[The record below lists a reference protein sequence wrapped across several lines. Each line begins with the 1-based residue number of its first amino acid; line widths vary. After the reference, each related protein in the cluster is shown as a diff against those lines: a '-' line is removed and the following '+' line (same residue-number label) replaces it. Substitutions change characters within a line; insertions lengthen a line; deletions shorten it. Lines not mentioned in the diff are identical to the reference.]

1 MIELDINASDKSL
14 SHRAVI
20 FSLLAQKP
28 CVVRNFLMGEDCL
41 SSLEIAQNLGAKVE
55 NTAKNSFKI
64 TPPTAIKEPNK
75 ILNCNNS
82 GTSMRLYS
90 GLLSAQKGLFVLS
103 GDNSLNAR
111 PMKRIIEPLKA
122 FGAKILGRE
131 DNHFAPLVIVGS
143 PLKACDYESP
153 IASAQVKSTFILSAL
168 QAQGTSVYSVYK
180 ESELSRNHTEI
191 MLKSLGANIQNQDG
205 VLKISPLEKP
215 LEAFDFTIANDPS
228 SAFFFALACAI
239 TPKSRLLL
247 KNVLLNPTRIEAFE
261 VLKKMGAHIEYVIQS
276 KDLEVIGDIYI
287 EHAPLKAINIDQNIA
302 SLIDEIPALSIAM
315 LFAKG
320 KSMVKNAKD
329 LRAKESDRIKAVVSN
344 FKALGI
350 ECEEFEDGFY
360 IEGLGDISPL
370 KQCFSRIKPPL
381 IKSFNDHRIAMS
393 FAVLTLALPLEIDNL
408 ECANISFPQFKRLL
422 NQFKKGSLNGN

>member
-55 NTAKNSFKI
+55 NIAKNSFKI
-64 TPPTAIKEPNK
+64 TPPTAIKEPSK

-131 DNHFAPLVIVGS
+131 DNHFAPLVISGS

-153 IASAQVKSTFILSAL
+153 IASAQVKSAFILSAL
-168 QAQGTSVYSVYK
+168 QAQGSSAYK
-180 ESELSRNHTEI
+180 ENELSRNHTEI

-205 VLKISPLEKP
+205 VLMISPLEKP

-261 VLKKMGAHIEYVIQS
+261 ALKKMGTSIEYAIQS
-276 KDLEVIGDIYI
+276 KDLEMIGDIYI
-287 EHAPLKAINIDQNIA
+287 EHAPLKAIAINQNIA

-329 LRAKESDRIKAVVSN
+329 LRSKESDRIKAVVSN

-360 IEGLGDISPL
+360 IEGLEDITQL
-370 KQCFSRIKPPL
+370 KQRLSQKKPPL
-381 IKSFNDHRIAMS
+381 IQSFNDHRIAMS
-393 FAVLTLALPLEIDNL
+393 FAILTLALPLEIDNL
-408 ECANISFPQFKRLL
+408 ECTNISFPQFKRLL
-422 NQFKKGSLNGN
+422 NLFKKGSFNGN

>member
-28 CVVRNFLMGEDCL
+28 CFVRNFLMGEDCL

-64 TPPTAIKEPNK
+64 TPPTTIKEPNK

-111 PMKRIIEPLKA
+111 PMKRIIDPLKA

-131 DNHFAPLVIVGS
+131 DNHFAPLAIVGS

-153 IASAQVKSTFILSAL
+153 IASAQVKSAFILSAL
-168 QAQGTSVYSVYK
+168 QAQGISAYK

-205 VLKISPLEKP
+205 VLTISPLEKP

-261 VLKKMGAHIEYVIQS
+261 VLKKMGASIEYAIKS

-287 EHAPLKAINIDQNIA
+287 EHAPLKAIAINQNTA

-360 IEGLGDISPL
+360 IEGLEDISQL
-370 KQCFSRIKPPL
+370 KQCFSRIKPPI

-393 FAVLTLALPLEIDNL
+393 FAVLTLILPLEIDNL
-408 ECANISFPQFKRLL
+408 ECANISFPTFQLWL
-422 NQFKKGSLNGN
+422 NLFKKRSLNGN

>member
-1 MIELDINASDKSL
+1 M
-14 SHRAVI
+14 
-20 FSLLAQKP
+20 LAQKP
-28 CVVRNFLMGEDCL
+28 CFVRNFLMGEDCL

-111 PMKRIIEPLKA
+111 PMKRIIDPLKA
-122 FGAKILGRE
+122 FGARILGRE
-131 DNHFAPLVIVGS
+131 DNHFAPLAIVGS

-153 IASAQVKSTFILSAL
+153 IASAQVKSAFILSAL
-168 QAQGTSVYSVYK
+168 QAQGISAYK

-191 MLKSLGANIQNQDG
+191 MLKSLGANIHNQDG
-205 VLKISPLEKP
+205 VLTISPLEKP

-261 VLKKMGAHIEYVIQS
+261 VLKKMGASIEYAIKS
-276 KDLEVIGDIYI
+276 KDLEIIGDIYI
-287 EHAPLKAINIDQNIA
+287 EHAPLKAISIDQNIA

-370 KQCFSRIKPPL
+370 KQRFSRIKPPI

-393 FAVLTLALPLEIDNL
+393 FAVLTLILPLEIDNL
-408 ECANISFPQFKRLL
+408 ECANISFPTFQLWL
-422 NQFKKGSLNGN
+422 NLFKKRSLNGN

>member
-1 MIELDINASDKSL
+1 M
-14 SHRAVI
+14 
-20 FSLLAQKP
+20 LAQKP
-28 CVVRNFLMGEDCL
+28 CFVRNFLMGEDCL

-103 GDNSLNAR
+103 GDNSLNSR

-122 FGAKILGRE
+122 FGARVLGRE
-131 DNHFAPLVIVGS
+131 DNHFAPLAIVGS

-153 IASAQVKSTFILSAL
+153 IASAQVKSAFILSAL
-168 QAQGTSVYSVYK
+168 QAQGISTYK

-205 VLKISPLEKP
+205 VLTISPLEKP

-261 VLKKMGAHIEYVIQS
+261 VLKKMGASIEYAIQS
-276 KDLEVIGDIYI
+276 KDLEIIGDIYI
-287 EHAPLKAINIDQNIA
+287 EHAPLKAISIDQNIA

-360 IEGLGDISPL
+360 IEGLGDISQL
-370 KQCFSRIKPPL
+370 KQHFSRIKPPI

-393 FAVLTLALPLEIDNL
+393 FAVLTSVLPLEIDNL
-408 ECANISFPQFKRLL
+408 ECANISFPTFQLWL
-422 NQFKKGSLNGN
+422 NLFKKRSLNGN

>member
-28 CVVRNFLMGEDCL
+28 CVVRNFLMGGDCL

-64 TPPTAIKEPNK
+64 TPPTTLKEPNK

-82 GTSMRLYS
+82 GTTMRLYS

-103 GDNSLNAR
+103 GDNSLNSR

-131 DNHFAPLVIVGS
+131 NNHFAPLVILGS
-143 PLKACDYESP
+143 PLKAYGYESP
-153 IASAQVKSTFILSAL
+153 IASAQVKSAFILSAL
-168 QAQGTSVYSVYK
+168 QAQGISAYK

-205 VLKISPLEKP
+205 VLMIVPLEKP

-239 TPKSRLLL
+239 TPKSCLLL

-261 VLKKMGAHIEYVIQS
+261 ALKKMGASIEYAIQS
-276 KDLEVIGDIYI
+276 KDLEIIGDIYI
-287 EHAPLKAINIDQNIA
+287 EHAPLKAITIEKNIA

-329 LRAKESDRIKAVVSN
+329 LRSKESDRIKAVVSN

-350 ECEEFEDGFY
+350 ECEEFEDGFC
-360 IEGLGDISPL
+360 IEGLEDITQF
-370 KQCFSRIKPPL
+370 KQHFSQKKPPL

-393 FAVLTLALPLEIDNL
+393 FAILTLALPLEIDNL
-408 ECANISFPQFKRLL
+408 ECANISFPQFKHLL
-422 NQFKKGSLNGN
+422 NLFKKRSLNGN

>member
-28 CVVRNFLMGEDCL
+28 CFVRNFLMGEDCL

-131 DNHFAPLVIVGS
+131 DNHFAPLAILGS
-143 PLKACDYESP
+143 PLKACNYESP
-153 IASAQVKSTFILSAL
+153 IASAQVKSAFILSAL
-168 QAQGTSVYSVYK
+168 QAQGSSIYK
-180 ESELSRNHTEI
+180 ENELSRNHTEI
-191 MLKSLGANIQNQDG
+191 MLKSLGADIHNQDG

-228 SAFFFALACAI
+228 SAFFFALACTI

-261 VLKKMGAHIEYVIQS
+261 ALKKMGASIEYAIQS
-276 KDLEVIGDIYI
+276 KDLEMIGDIYI
-287 EHAPLKAINIDQNIA
+287 EHAPLKAIAINQNIA

-329 LRAKESDRIKAVVSN
+329 LRSKESDRIKAVVSN

-350 ECEEFEDGFY
+350 ECGEFEDGFY
-360 IEGLGDISPL
+360 IEGLEDITQL
-370 KQCFSRIKPPL
+370 KQRFSQKKPPL
-381 IKSFNDHRIAMS
+381 IQSFNDHRIAMS
-393 FAVLTLALPLEIDNL
+393 FAILTLALPLEIDNL

>member
-41 SSLEIAQNLGAKVE
+41 SSLKIAQNLGAKVE

-64 TPPTAIKEPNK
+64 TPPTALKEPNK

-131 DNHFAPLVIVGS
+131 DNHFAPLVILGS

-153 IASAQVKSTFILSAL
+153 IASAQVKSAFILSAL
-168 QAQGTSVYSVYK
+168 QAQGISAYK
-180 ESELSRNHTEI
+180 ENELSRNHTEI
-191 MLKSLGANIQNQDG
+191 MLKSLGADIQNQDG
-205 VLKISPLEKP
+205 VLMISPLEKP

-247 KNVLLNPTRIEAFE
+247 KNVLLNPTRIEAFGA
-261 VLKKMGAHIEYVIQS
+261 LKKMGASIEYAIQS
-276 KDLEVIGDIYI
+276 KDLEMIGDIYI
-287 EHAPLKAINIDQNIA
+287 EHAPLKAINIEQNIA

-329 LRAKESDRIKAVVSN
+329 LRVKESDRIKAVVSN

-360 IEGLGDISPL
+360 IEGLEDISQL
-370 KQCFSRIKPPL
+370 KQRFSQKKPPL

-393 FAVLTLALPLEIDNL
+393 FAILTLALPLEIDNL
-408 ECANISFPQFKRLL
+408 ECANISFPQFKHLL
-422 NQFKKGSLNGN
+422 NLFKKGNLNGN

>member
-28 CVVRNFLMGEDCL
+28 CFVRNFLMGEDCL

-64 TPPTAIKEPNK
+64 TPPKTIREPNK

-90 GLLSAQKGLFVLS
+90 GLLSTQKGLFVLS

-122 FGAKILGRE
+122 FGARILGRE
-131 DNHFAPLVIVGS
+131 DNHFAPLAIVGS

-153 IASAQVKSTFILSAL
+153 IASAQVKSAFILSAL
-168 QAQGTSVYSVYK
+168 QAQGISTYK

-239 TPKSRLLL
+239 TPKSHLLL

-261 VLKKMGAHIEYVIQS
+261 VLKKMGASIEYAIKS
-276 KDLEVIGDIYI
+276 KDLEIIGDIYI
-287 EHAPLKAINIDQNIA
+287 EHAPLKAIAINQNTA

-329 LRAKESDRIKAVVSN
+329 LRSKESDRIKAVVSN

-350 ECEEFEDGFY
+350 ECEEFEDGFC
-360 IEGLGDISPL
+360 IEGLEDISQL
-370 KQCFSRIKPPL
+370 KQRLSQKKPPL
-381 IKSFNDHRIAMS
+381 IQSFNDHRIAMS
-393 FAVLTLALPLEIDNL
+393 FAILTLALPLEIDNL
-408 ECANISFPQFKRLL
+408 ECANISFPQFKHLL
-422 NQFKKGSLNGN
+422 NLFKKGSFNGN

>member
-28 CVVRNFLMGEDCL
+28 CFVRNFLMGEDCL

-103 GDNSLNAR
+103 GDNSLNVR

-122 FGAKILGRE
+122 FGARILGRE

-143 PLKACDYESP
+143 PLKACNYESP
-153 IASAQVKSTFILSAL
+153 IASAQVKSAFILSAL
-168 QAQGTSVYSVYK
+168 QAQGISVYK

-191 MLKSLGANIQNQDG
+191 MLKSLGANIHNQDG

-261 VLKKMGAHIEYVIQS
+261 VLKKMGASIEYAIQS
-276 KDLEVIGDIYI
+276 KDLEMIGDIYV
-287 EHAPLKAINIDQNIA
+287 EHAPLKAIAINQNIA
-302 SLIDEIPALSIAM
+302 SLIDEIPALSVAM

-329 LRAKESDRIKAVVSN
+329 LRSKESDRIKAVISN

-360 IEGLGDISPL
+360 IEGLEDISPL
-370 KQCFSRIKPPL
+370 KQRFFQKKPPL

-408 ECANISFPQFKRLL
+408 ECTNISFPQFKRLL
-422 NQFKKGSLNGN
+422 NQFKKGSFNGN

>member
-1 MIELDINASDKSL
+1 M
-14 SHRAVI
+14 
-20 FSLLAQKP
+20 LAQKP
-28 CVVRNFLMGEDCL
+28 CFVRNFLMGEDCL

-55 NTAKNSFKI
+55 NIAKNSFKI

-122 FGAKILGRE
+122 FGARILGRE
-131 DNHFAPLVIVGS
+131 DNHFAPLAIVGS

-153 IASAQVKSTFILSAL
+153 IASAQVKSAFILSAL
-168 QAQGTSVYSVYK
+168 QAQGISAYK

-261 VLKKMGAHIEYVIQS
+261 ALKKMGTSIEYAIQS
-276 KDLEVIGDIYI
+276 KDLEIIGDIYI
-287 EHAPLKAINIDQNIA
+287 EHAPLKAISIDQNIA

-320 KSMVKNAKD
+320 KSMVRNAKD

-360 IEGLGDISPL
+360 IEGLEDISPL
-370 KQCFSRIKPPL
+370 KQHFSRIKPPL

-393 FAVLTLALPLEIDNL
+393 FAVLTLVLPLEIDNL
-408 ECANISFPQFKRLL
+408 ECTNISFPTFQLWL
-422 NQFKKGSLNGN
+422 NLFKKRSLNGN

>member
-1 MIELDINASDKSL
+1 MKLDINASDKSL

-28 CVVRNFLMGEDCL
+28 CFVRNFLMGEDCL

-64 TPPTAIKEPNK
+64 TPPKTIREPNK

-122 FGAKILGRE
+122 FGARILGRE
-131 DNHFAPLVIVGS
+131 DNHFAPLAIVGS

-153 IASAQVKSTFILSAL
+153 IASAQVKSAFILSAL
-168 QAQGTSVYSVYK
+168 QAQGISAYK

-239 TPKSRLLL
+239 TPKSHLLL

-261 VLKKMGAHIEYVIQS
+261 VLKKMGASIEYAIQS
-276 KDLEVIGDIYI
+276 KDLEIIGDIYI
-287 EHAPLKAINIDQNIA
+287 EHAPLKAIAINQNIA

-329 LRAKESDRIKAVVSN
+329 LRSKESDRIKAVVSN

-360 IEGLGDISPL
+360 VEGLEDISPL
-370 KQCFSRIKPPL
+370 KQRFSQKKPPL

>member
-64 TPPTAIKEPNK
+64 TPPTTLKEPNK

-122 FGAKILGRE
+122 FGARILGRE

-143 PLKACDYESP
+143 PLKACNYESP
-153 IASAQVKSTFILSAL
+153 IASAQVKSAFILSAL
-168 QAQGTSVYSVYK
+168 QAQGVSVYK

-191 MLKSLGANIQNQDG
+191 MLKSLGAKIHNQDG

-247 KNVLLNPTRIEAFE
+247 KNVLLNPTRIGAFE
-261 VLKKMGAHIEYVIQS
+261 ALKKMGASIEYAIQS
-276 KDLEVIGDIYI
+276 KDLEMIGDIYI
-287 EHAPLKAINIDQNIA
+287 EHAPLKAISIDQNTA

-360 IEGLGDISPL
+360 IEGLEDISPL
-370 KQCFSRIKPPL
+370 KQRFSRIKPPL

-408 ECANISFPQFKRLL
+408 ECTNISFPQFKHLL
-422 NQFKKGSLNGN
+422 NLFKKGSLNGN

>member
-1 MIELDINASDKSL
+1 M
-14 SHRAVI
+14 
-20 FSLLAQKP
+20 LAQKP
-28 CVVRNFLMGEDCL
+28 CFVRNFLMGEDCL

-64 TPPTAIKEPNK
+64 TPPKTIKEPSK

-90 GLLSAQKGLFVLS
+90 GLLSTQKGLFVLS

-122 FGAKILGRE
+122 FGARILGRE
-131 DNHFAPLVIVGS
+131 DNHFAPLVILGS
-143 PLKACDYESP
+143 PLKACHYESP
-153 IASAQVKSTFILSAL
+153 IASAQVKSAFILSAL
-168 QAQGTSVYSVYK
+168 QAQGVSVYK

-191 MLKSLGANIQNQDG
+191 MLKSLGADIHNQDG

-228 SAFFFALACAI
+228 SAFFFALACTI

-261 VLKKMGAHIEYVIQS
+261 VLKKMGASIEYAIQS
-276 KDLEVIGDIYI
+276 KDLEIIGDIYI
-287 EHAPLKAINIDQNIA
+287 EHAPLKAISIEQNIA
-302 SLIDEIPALSIAM
+302 SLIDEIPALSVAM

-360 IEGLGDISPL
+360 VEGLEDISPL
-370 KQCFSRIKPPL
+370 KQRFSQEKPPL

>member
-28 CVVRNFLMGEDCL
+28 CFVRNFLMGEDCL

-122 FGAKILGRE
+122 FGARILGRE

-143 PLKACDYESP
+143 PLKACHYESP
-153 IASAQVKSTFILSAL
+153 IASAQVKSAFILSAL
-168 QAQGTSVYSVYK
+168 QAQGVSAYK
-180 ESELSRNHTEI
+180 ENELSRNHTEI
-191 MLKSLGANIQNQDG
+191 MLKSLGANIHNQDG

-261 VLKKMGAHIEYVIQS
+261 ALKKMGAPIEYAIQS
-276 KDLEVIGDIYI
+276 KDLEMIGDIYI
-287 EHAPLKAINIDQNIA
+287 EYAPLKAINIDQNIA

-320 KSMVKNAKD
+320 KSMVRNAKD

-360 IEGLGDISPL
+360 VEGLEDISPL
-370 KQCFSRIKPPL
+370 KQRFSRIKPPL

-408 ECANISFPQFKRLL
+408 ECTNISFPQFKRLL
-422 NQFKKGSLNGN
+422 NQFKKGSFNGN

>member
-28 CVVRNFLMGEDCL
+28 CFVRNFLMGEDCL

-64 TPPTAIKEPNK
+64 TPPPAIKEPNK

-103 GDNSLNAR
+103 GDNSLNSR

-122 FGAKILGRE
+122 FGARILGRE
-131 DNHFAPLVIVGS
+131 DNHFAPLVILGN
-143 PLKACDYESP
+143 PLKACHYESL
-153 IASAQVKSTFILSAL
+153 IASAQVKSAFILSAL
-168 QAQGTSVYSVYK
+168 QAQGISVYK

-191 MLKSLGANIQNQDG
+191 MLKSLGAKIHNQDG
-205 VLKISPLEKP
+205 VLMISPLEKP

-261 VLKKMGAHIEYVIQS
+261 ALKKMGASIEYAIQS
-276 KDLEVIGDIYI
+276 KDLEMIGDIYI

-320 KSMVKNAKD
+320 KSMVRNAKD

-360 IEGLGDISPL
+360 IEGLEDTSPL
-370 KQCFSRIKPPL
+370 KQRFSRIKPPL
-381 IKSFNDHRIAMS
+381 IRSFNDHRIAMS

-408 ECANISFPQFKRLL
+408 ECTNISFPQFKHLL
-422 NQFKKGSLNGN
+422 NLFKKGSFNGN

>member
-131 DNHFAPLVIVGS
+131 DNHFAPLVILGS
-143 PLKACDYESP
+143 SLKACHYESP
-153 IASAQVKSTFILSAL
+153 IASAQVKSAFILSAL
-168 QAQGTSVYSVYK
+168 QAQGSSTYK
-180 ESELSRNHTEI
+180 ENELSRNHTEI
-191 MLKSLGANIQNQDG
+191 MLKSLGADIQNQNG
-205 VLKISPLEKP
+205 VLMISPLEKP

-261 VLKKMGAHIEYVIQS
+261 VLKKMGASIEYVIQS
-276 KDLEVIGDIYI
+276 KDLEMIGDIYI
-287 EHAPLKAINIDQNIA
+287 EHAPLKAIAINQNIA

-329 LRAKESDRIKAVVSN
+329 LRSKESDRIKAVVSN

-360 IEGLGDISPL
+360 IEGLEDITQL
-370 KQCFSRIKPPL
+370 KQHFSQKKPPL
-381 IKSFNDHRIAMS
+381 IQSFNDHRIAMS
-393 FAVLTLALPLEIDNL
+393 FAILTLVLPLEIDNL
-408 ECANISFPQFKRLL
+408 ECTNISFPQFKRLL
-422 NQFKKGSLNGN
+422 NLFKKGSFNGN

>member
-64 TPPTAIKEPNK
+64 TPPMTLKEPNK

-131 DNHFAPLVIVGS
+131 DNHFAPLAILGS

-153 IASAQVKSTFILSAL
+153 IASAQVKSAFILSAL
-168 QAQGTSVYSVYK
+168 QAQGSSTYK

-205 VLKISPLEKP
+205 VLTISPLEKP

-239 TPKSRLLL
+239 TPKGRLLL

-261 VLKKMGAHIEYVIQS
+261 VLKKMGASIEYAIQS
-276 KDLEVIGDIYI
+276 KDLEMIGDIYI
-287 EHAPLKAINIDQNIA
+287 EHAPLKAISIDQNIA

-329 LRAKESDRIKAVVSN
+329 LRSKESDRIKAVISN

-360 IEGLGDISPL
+360 IEGLEDITQL
-370 KQCFSRIKPPL
+370 KQRLSQKKPPL
-381 IKSFNDHRIAMS
+381 IQSFNDHRIAMS
-393 FAVLTLALPLEIDNL
+393 FAILTLALPLEIDNL
-408 ECANISFPQFKRLL
+408 ECTNISFPQFKRLL
-422 NQFKKGSLNGN
+422 NLFKKGSLNGN

>member
-131 DNHFAPLVIVGS
+131 DNHFAPLAILGS
-143 PLKACDYESP
+143 PLKACNYESP
-153 IASAQVKSTFILSAL
+153 IASAQVKSAFILSAL
-168 QAQGTSVYSVYK
+168 QAQGSSTYK
-180 ESELSRNHTEI
+180 ENELSRNHTEI
-191 MLKSLGANIQNQDG
+191 MLKSLGADIQNQDG
-205 VLKISPLEKP
+205 VLMISPLEKP

-239 TPKSRLLL
+239 TPKSHLLL

-261 VLKKMGAHIEYVIQS
+261 ALKKMGASIEYAIQS
-276 KDLEVIGDIYI
+276 KDLEMIGDIYI
-287 EHAPLKAINIDQNIA
+287 EHAPLKAISIEQNIA

-360 IEGLGDISPL
+360 VEGLEDISPL
-370 KQCFSRIKPPL
+370 KQCFSQKKPPL
-381 IKSFNDHRIAMS
+381 IQSFNDHRIAMS
-393 FAVLTLALPLEIDNL
+393 FAILTLTLPLEIDNL
-408 ECANISFPQFKRLL
+408 ECANISFPQFKHLL
-422 NQFKKGSLNGN
+422 NQFKKGSFNGN

>member
-64 TPPTAIKEPNK
+64 TPPTALKEPNK

-111 PMKRIIEPLKA
+111 PMRRIIEPLKA

-131 DNHFAPLVIVGS
+131 DNHFAPLAILGS
-143 PLKACDYESP
+143 PLKACHYESP
-153 IASAQVKSTFILSAL
+153 IASAQVKSAFILSAL
-168 QAQGTSVYSVYK
+168 QAQGSSTYK
-180 ESELSRNHTEI
+180 ENELSRNHTEI
-191 MLKSLGANIQNQDG
+191 MLKSLGADIQNQNG
-205 VLKISPLEKP
+205 VLMVSPLEKP

-261 VLKKMGAHIEYVIQS
+261 ALKKMGASIEYAIQS
-276 KDLEVIGDIYI
+276 KDLEMIGDIYI
-287 EHAPLKAINIDQNIA
+287 EHAPLKAIAINQNIA

-329 LRAKESDRIKAVVSN
+329 LRTKESDRIKAVVSN

-360 IEGLGDISPL
+360 IEGLEDISPL
-370 KQCFSRIKPPL
+370 KQRFSRIKPPL
-381 IKSFNDHRIAMS
+381 IQSFNDHRIAMS

>member
-1 MIELDINASDKSL
+1 
-14 SHRAVI
+14 
-20 FSLLAQKP
+20 
-28 CVVRNFLMGEDCL
+28 MGEDCL

-64 TPPTAIKEPNK
+64 TPPTAIKEPSK

-143 PLKACDYESP
+143 PLKACHYESP
-153 IASAQVKSTFILSAL
+153 IASAQVKSAFILSAL
-168 QAQGTSVYSVYK
+168 QAQGISAYK
-180 ESELSRNHTEI
+180 ENELSRNHTEI

-247 KNVLLNPTRIEAFE
+247 KSVLLNPTRIEAFE
-261 VLKKMGAHIEYVIQS
+261 ALKKMGASIEYAIQS
-276 KDLEVIGDIYI
+276 KDLEMIGDIYI
-287 EHAPLKAINIDQNIA
+287 EHAPLKAISIDQNIA

-329 LRAKESDRIKAVVSN
+329 LRSKESDRIKAVVSN

-360 IEGLGDISPL
+360 VEGLEDISPL
-370 KQCFSRIKPPL
+370 KQRFSQKKPPL

-393 FAVLTLALPLEIDNL
+393 FAILTLALPLEIDNL
-408 ECANISFPQFKRLL
+408 ECANISFPQFKHLL

>member
-1 MIELDINASDKSL
+1 M
-14 SHRAVI
+14 
-20 FSLLAQKP
+20 LAQKP
-28 CVVRNFLMGEDCL
+28 CFVRNFLMGEDCL

-111 PMKRIIEPLKA
+111 PMKRIIDPLKA
-122 FGAKILGRE
+122 FGAKILGRK
-131 DNHFAPLVIVGS
+131 DNHFAPLAIVGS

-168 QAQGTSVYSVYK
+168 QAQGISAYK

-191 MLKSLGANIQNQDG
+191 MLKSLGANIHNQDG

-370 KQCFSRIKPPL
+370 KQRFSRIKPPI

-408 ECANISFPQFKRLL
+408 ECANISFPTFQLWL
-422 NQFKKGSLNGN
+422 NLFKKRSLNGN

>member
-28 CVVRNFLMGEDCL
+28 CFVRNFLMGEDCL

-64 TPPTAIKEPNK
+64 TPPTTLKEPNK

-122 FGAKILGRE
+122 FGARILGRE
-131 DNHFAPLVIVGS
+131 DNHFAPLAILGS

-153 IASAQVKSTFILSAL
+153 IASAQVKSAFILSAL
-168 QAQGTSVYSVYK
+168 QAQGISTYK

-191 MLKSLGANIQNQDG
+191 MLKSLGANIHNQDG

-228 SAFFFALACAI
+228 SAFFFALACTI

-261 VLKKMGAHIEYVIQS
+261 ALKKMGASIEYVIKS
-276 KDLEVIGDIYI
+276 KDLEIIGDIYI
-287 EHAPLKAINIDQNIA
+287 EHAPLKAISIEQNIA

-329 LRAKESDRIKAVVSN
+329 LRAKESDRIKAVISN

-360 IEGLGDISPL
+360 VEGLEDISQL
-370 KQCFSRIKPPL
+370 KQHFSQKNPPL

-422 NQFKKGSLNGN
+422 NQFKKGSFNGN

>member
-28 CVVRNFLMGEDCL
+28 CFVRNFLMGEDCL

-55 NTAKNSFKI
+55 NTVKNSFKI
-64 TPPTAIKEPNK
+64 TPPTTLKEPNK

-122 FGAKILGRE
+122 FGARILGRE
-131 DNHFAPLVIVGS
+131 DNHFAPLAILGS

-153 IASAQVKSTFILSAL
+153 IASAQVKSAFILSAL
-168 QAQGTSVYSVYK
+168 QAQGISAYK
-180 ESELSRNHTEI
+180 ENELSRNHTEI
-191 MLKSLGANIQNQDG
+191 MLKSLGADIHNQDG
-205 VLKISPLEKP
+205 VLMISPLEKP

-261 VLKKMGAHIEYVIQS
+261 VLKKMGTHIEYAIQS
-276 KDLEVIGDIYI
+276 KDLEIIGDIYI
-287 EHAPLKAINIDQNIA
+287 EHAPLKAISIDQNIA

-360 IEGLGDISPL
+360 IEGLEDISPL
-370 KQCFSRIKPPL
+370 KQRFSQKKPPL

-393 FAVLTLALPLEIDNL
+393 FAILTLALPLEIDNL
-408 ECANISFPQFKRLL
+408 ECANISFPQFKHLL
-422 NQFKKGSLNGN
+422 NLFKKGSFNGN

>member
-64 TPPTAIKEPNK
+64 TPQTAIKEPSK

-82 GTSMRLYS
+82 GTTMRLYS

-131 DNHFAPLVIVGS
+131 DNHFAPLVILGS
-143 PLKACDYESP
+143 PLKACNYESP
-153 IASAQVKSTFILSAL
+153 IASAQVKSAFILSAL
-168 QAQGTSVYSVYK
+168 QAQGVSTYK

-191 MLKSLGANIQNQDG
+191 MLKSLGADIQNQNG
-205 VLKISPLEKP
+205 VLMISPLEKP

-261 VLKKMGAHIEYVIQS
+261 ALKKMGASIEYAIQS
-276 KDLEVIGDIYI
+276 KDLEMIGDIYI
-287 EHAPLKAINIDQNIA
+287 EHAPLKAISIDQNIA

-329 LRAKESDRIKAVVSN
+329 LRAKESDRIKAVISN

-360 IEGLGDISPL
+360 VEGLEDISSL
-370 KQCFSRIKPPL
+370 KQRFFQKKPPL

-422 NQFKKGSLNGN
+422 NQFKKGSFNGN

>member
-28 CVVRNFLMGEDCL
+28 CFVRNFLMGEDCL

-64 TPPTAIKEPNK
+64 TPPTTIKEPNK

-131 DNHFAPLVIVGS
+131 DNHFAPLVILGS
-143 PLKACDYESP
+143 SLKACHYESP
-153 IASAQVKSTFILSAL
+153 IASAQVKSAFILSAL
-168 QAQGTSVYSVYK
+168 QAQGASTYK

-191 MLKSLGANIQNQDG
+191 MLKSLGADIQNQNG
-205 VLKISPLEKP
+205 VLMISPLEKP
-215 LEAFDFTIANDPS
+215 LEAFDFKIANDPS
-228 SAFFFALACAI
+228 SAFFFALACTI

-261 VLKKMGAHIEYVIQS
+261 ALKKMGASIEYAIQS
-276 KDLEVIGDIYI
+276 KDLEIIGDIYI
-287 EHAPLKAINIDQNIA
+287 EHAPLKAIAINQNIA

-329 LRAKESDRIKAVVSN
+329 LRSKESDRIKAVVSN

-350 ECEEFEDGFY
+350 ECGEFEDGFY
-360 IEGLGDISPL
+360 IEGLEDITQL
-370 KQCFSRIKPPL
+370 KQRFSQKKTPL

-408 ECANISFPQFKRLL
+408 ECANISFPQFKHLL
-422 NQFKKGSLNGN
+422 NQFKKGSFNGN

>member
-1 MIELDINASDKSL
+1 MKLDINASDKSL

-28 CVVRNFLMGEDCL
+28 CFVRNFLMGEDCL

-131 DNHFAPLVIVGS
+131 DNHFAPLVILGS
-143 PLKACDYESP
+143 PLKACHYESP
-153 IASAQVKSTFILSAL
+153 IASAQVKSAFILSAL
-168 QAQGTSVYSVYK
+168 QAQGVSVYK

-215 LEAFDFTIANDPS
+215 LEAFDFKIANDPS

-239 TPKSRLLL
+239 TPKSHLLL

-261 VLKKMGAHIEYVIQS
+261 VLKKMGAHIEYAIQS
-276 KDLEVIGDIYI
+276 KDLEIIGDIYM
-287 EHAPLKAINIDQNIA
+287 EHAPLKAISIDQNIA

-320 KSMVKNAKD
+320 KSMVRNAKD

-360 IEGLGDISPL
+360 VEGLEDISPL
-370 KQCFSRIKPPL
+370 KQHLSQKKPPL

-408 ECANISFPQFKRLL
+408 ECANISFPTFQLWL
-422 NQFKKGSLNGN
+422 NLFKKRSLNGN

>member
-64 TPPTAIKEPNK
+64 TPPTTLKEPNK

-131 DNHFAPLVIVGS
+131 DNHFAPLVIVGG

-153 IASAQVKSTFILSAL
+153 IASAQVKSAFILSAL
-168 QAQGTSVYSVYK
+168 QAQGTSVYK

-261 VLKKMGAHIEYVIQS
+261 ALKKMGASIEYAIQS
-276 KDLEVIGDIYI
+276 KDLEIIGDIYI
-287 EHAPLKAINIDQNIA
+287 EHAPLKAIAIDQNIA

-329 LRAKESDRIKAVVSN
+329 LRSKESDRIKAVVSN

-350 ECEEFEDGFY
+350 ECGEFEDGFY
-360 IEGLGDISPL
+360 IEGLEDISPL
-370 KQCFSRIKPPL
+370 KQRFSQKKPPL
-381 IKSFNDHRIAMS
+381 IQSFNDHRIAMS
-393 FAVLTLALPLEIDNL
+393 FAVLTLMLPLEIDNL
-408 ECANISFPQFKRLL
+408 ECANISFPQFKHLL
-422 NQFKKGSLNGN
+422 NLFKKGSFNGN

>member
-1 MIELDINASDKSL
+1 MKLDINASDKSL

-28 CVVRNFLMGEDCL
+28 CFVRNFLMGEDCL

-64 TPPTAIKEPNK
+64 TPPKTIKEPSK

-131 DNHFAPLVIVGS
+131 DNHFAPLAIVGS

-153 IASAQVKSTFILSAL
+153 IASAQVKSAFILSAL
-168 QAQGTSVYSVYK
+168 QAQGISAYK

-261 VLKKMGAHIEYVIQS
+261 VLKKMGASIEYAIKS
-276 KDLEVIGDIYI
+276 KDLEIIGDIYI
-287 EHAPLKAINIDQNIA
+287 EHAPLKAIAINQNTA

-320 KSMVKNAKD
+320 KSMVRNAKD

-360 IEGLGDISPL
+360 IEGLGDISQL
-370 KQCFSRIKPPL
+370 KQHFSKIKPPI

-393 FAVLTLALPLEIDNL
+393 FAVLTLILPLEIDNL
-408 ECANISFPQFKRLL
+408 ECTNISFPTFQLWL
-422 NQFKKGSLNGN
+422 NLFKKRSLNGN

>member
-41 SSLEIAQNLGAKVE
+41 SSLEIAQHLGAKVE

-64 TPPTAIKEPNK
+64 TPPTTLKEPNK

-82 GTSMRLYS
+82 GTTMRLYS
-90 GLLSAQKGLFVLS
+90 GFLSAQKGLFVLS
-103 GDNSLNAR
+103 GDNSLNSR

-131 DNHFAPLVIVGS
+131 DNHFAPLVISGS
-143 PLKACDYESP
+143 PLKACNYESP
-153 IASAQVKSTFILSAL
+153 IASAQVKSAFILSAL
-168 QAQGTSVYSVYK
+168 QAQGTSVYK

-191 MLKSLGANIQNQDG
+191 MLKSLGADIQNQND
-205 VLKISPLEKP
+205 VLTISPLEKP

-261 VLKKMGAHIEYVIQS
+261 ALKKMGAFIEYAIQS
-276 KDLEVIGDIYI
+276 KDLEIIGDIYI
-287 EHAPLKAINIDQNIA
+287 EHAPLKAISIDQNIA

-320 KSMVKNAKD
+320 KSMIKNAKD
-329 LRAKESDRIKAVVSN
+329 LRSKESDRIKAVVSN

-350 ECEEFEDGFY
+350 ECEEFEDGFC
-360 IEGLGDISPL
+360 IEGLEGIDGL
-370 KQCFSRIKPPL
+370 KQRFSQKKPHL

-393 FAVLTLALPLEIDNL
+393 FAILTLALPLEIDNL
-408 ECANISFPQFKRLL
+408 ECANISFPQFKHLL
-422 NQFKKGSLNGN
+422 NLFKKGSLNGN

>member
-1 MIELDINASDKSL
+1 MKLDINASDKSL

-28 CVVRNFLMGEDCL
+28 CFVRNFLMGEDCL

-64 TPPTAIKEPNK
+64 TPPKTIKEPNK

-103 GDNSLNAR
+103 GDNSLNSR

-122 FGAKILGRE
+122 FGARILGRE
-131 DNHFAPLVIVGS
+131 DNHFAPLAIVGS

-168 QAQGTSVYSVYK
+168 QAQGTSTYK

-191 MLKSLGANIQNQDG
+191 MLKSLGANIHNQDG

-261 VLKKMGAHIEYVIQS
+261 VLKKMGASIEYAIKS
-276 KDLEVIGDIYI
+276 KDLEIIGDIYI
-287 EHAPLKAINIDQNIA
+287 EHAPLKAIAINQNTA

-320 KSMVKNAKD
+320 KSMVRNAKD

-360 IEGLGDISPL
+360 IEGLEDISQL
-370 KQCFSRIKPPL
+370 KQHFSKIKPPL

-408 ECANISFPQFKRLL
+408 ECANISFPTFQLWL
-422 NQFKKGSLNGN
+422 NLFKKRSLNGN

>member
-55 NTAKNSFKI
+55 NIAQNSFKI
-64 TPPTAIKEPNK
+64 TPPTTIKEPSK

-131 DNHFAPLVIVGS
+131 DNHFAPLAIVGS
-143 PLKACDYESP
+143 PLKACNYESP
-153 IASAQVKSTFILSAL
+153 IASAQVKSAFILSAL
-168 QAQGTSVYSVYK
+168 QAQGVSVYK

-191 MLKSLGANIQNQDG
+191 MLKSLGAKIHNQDG

-215 LEAFDFTIANDPS
+215 LEAFDFKIANDPS
-228 SAFFFALACAI
+228 STFFFALACAI

-261 VLKKMGAHIEYVIQS
+261 VLKKMGASIEYAIQS
-276 KDLEVIGDIYI
+276 KDLEMIGDIYI
-287 EHAPLKAINIDQNIA
+287 EHAPLKAIAINQNIA

-329 LRAKESDRIKAVVSN
+329 LRSKESDRIKAVVSN

-360 IEGLGDISPL
+360 IEGLEDISPL
-370 KQCFSRIKPPL
+370 KQRFSRIKPPL

-408 ECANISFPQFKRLL
+408 ECANISFPQFKHLL
-422 NQFKKGSLNGN
+422 NLFKKGSLNGN

>member
-28 CVVRNFLMGEDCL
+28 CFVRNFLMGEDCL

-64 TPPTAIKEPNK
+64 TPPTAIKEPSK

-122 FGAKILGRE
+122 FGARILGRE
-131 DNHFAPLVIVGS
+131 DNHFAPLAIVGS

-153 IASAQVKSTFILSAL
+153 IASAQVKSAFILSAL
-168 QAQGTSVYSVYK
+168 QAQGVSVYK

-191 MLKSLGANIQNQDG
+191 MLKSLGANIHNQDG
-205 VLKISPLEKP
+205 VLTISPLEKP

-239 TPKSRLLL
+239 TPKSHLLL

-261 VLKKMGAHIEYVIQS
+261 VLKKMGAHIEYAIKS
-276 KDLEVIGDIYI
+276 KDLEIIGDIYI
-287 EHAPLKAINIDQNIA
+287 EHAPLKAIAINQNTA

-360 IEGLGDISPL
+360 IEGLGDASQL
-370 KQCFSRIKPPL
+370 KQHFSRIKPPL

-393 FAVLTLALPLEIDNL
+393 FAVLTLILPLEIDNL
-408 ECANISFPQFKRLL
+408 ECANISFPTFQLWL
-422 NQFKKGSLNGN
+422 NLFKKRSLNGN

>member
-1 MIELDINASDKSL
+1 MKLDINASDKSL

-28 CVVRNFLMGEDCL
+28 CFVRNFLMGEDCL

-55 NTAKNSFKI
+55 NIAKNSFKI

-122 FGAKILGRE
+122 FGARILGRE
-131 DNHFAPLVIVGS
+131 DNHFAPLAIVGS

-153 IASAQVKSTFILSAL
+153 IASAQVKSAFILSAL
-168 QAQGTSVYSVYK
+168 QAQGISAYK

-261 VLKKMGAHIEYVIQS
+261 ALKKMGASIEYAIQS
-276 KDLEVIGDIYI
+276 KDLEIIGDIYI
-287 EHAPLKAINIDQNIA
+287 EHAPLKAISIDQNIA

-320 KSMVKNAKD
+320 KSMVRNAKD

-360 IEGLGDISPL
+360 IEGLEDISPL
-370 KQCFSRIKPPL
+370 KQHFSRIKPPL

-393 FAVLTLALPLEIDNL
+393 FAVLTLVLPLEIDNL
-408 ECANISFPQFKRLL
+408 ECTNISFPTFQLWL
-422 NQFKKGSLNGN
+422 NLFKKRSLNGN

>member
-64 TPPTAIKEPNK
+64 TPPTTLKEPNK

-103 GDNSLNAR
+103 GDNSLNSR

-131 DNHFAPLVIVGS
+131 NNHFAPLAILGS
-143 PLKACDYESP
+143 PLKACNYESP
-153 IASAQVKSTFILSAL
+153 IASAQVKSAFILSAL
-168 QAQGTSVYSVYK
+168 QAQGISAYK

-191 MLKSLGANIQNQDG
+191 MLKSLGADIQNQNG
-205 VLKISPLEKP
+205 VLMISPLEKP

-228 SAFFFALACAI
+228 SAFFFALACVI
-239 TPKSRLLL
+239 TPKSHLLL

-261 VLKKMGAHIEYVIQS
+261 VLKKMGASIEYAIQS
-276 KDLEVIGDIYI
+276 KDLEIIGDIYI
-287 EHAPLKAINIDQNIA
+287 EHAPLKAIAINQNIA

-329 LRAKESDRIKAVVSN
+329 LRSKESDRIKAVVSN

-360 IEGLGDISPL
+360 IEGLEDISPL
-370 KQCFSRIKPPL
+370 KQRFSRIKPP
-381 IKSFNDHRIAMS
+381 IIRSFNDHRIAMS
-393 FAVLTLALPLEIDNL
+393 FAILTLALPLEIDNL
-408 ECANISFPQFKRLL
+408 ECANISFPQFKHLL
-422 NQFKKGSLNGN
+422 NLFKKGSFNGN

>member
-28 CVVRNFLMGEDCL
+28 CFVRNFLMGEDCL

-64 TPPTAIKEPNK
+64 TPPKTIKEPSK

-122 FGAKILGRE
+122 FGARILGRE

-153 IASAQVKSTFILSAL
+153 IASAQVKSAFILSAL
-168 QAQGTSVYSVYK
+168 QAQGVSVYK

-191 MLKSLGANIQNQDG
+191 MLKSLGAKIHNQDG

-261 VLKKMGAHIEYVIQS
+261 ALKKMGASIEYAIQS
-276 KDLEVIGDIYI
+276 RDLEIIGDIYI
-287 EHAPLKAINIDQNIA
+287 EHAPLKAIAINQNIA

-360 IEGLGDISPL
+360 VEGLEDISPL
-370 KQCFSRIKPPL
+370 KQCFSQKRPPL

>member
-41 SSLEIAQNLGAKVE
+41 SSLEIAQHLGAKVE

-64 TPPTAIKEPNK
+64 TPPTTLKEPNK

-82 GTSMRLYS
+82 GTTMRLYS

-103 GDNSLNAR
+103 GDNSLNSR

-122 FGAKILGRE
+122 FGTKILGRE
-131 DNHFAPLVIVGS
+131 DNHFAPLVISGS
-143 PLKACDYESP
+143 PLKACNYESP
-153 IASAQVKSTFILSAL
+153 IASAQVKSAFILSAL
-168 QAQGTSVYSVYK
+168 QAQGTSAYK

-191 MLKSLGANIQNQDG
+191 MLKSLGANIQNQNG
-205 VLKISPLEKP
+205 VLTISPLEKP
-215 LEAFDFTIANDPS
+215 LESFDFTIANDPS
-228 SAFFFALACAI
+228 SAFFFAIACAI

-261 VLKKMGAHIEYVIQS
+261 ALKKMGAFIEYAIQS
-276 KDLEVIGDIYI
+276 KDLEIIGDIYI
-287 EHAPLKAINIDQNIA
+287 EHAPLKAISIDQNIA

-320 KSMVKNAKD
+320 KSMIKNAKD
-329 LRAKESDRIKAVVSN
+329 LRSKESDRIKAVVSN

-350 ECEEFEDGFY
+350 ECEEFEDGFC
-360 IEGLGDISPL
+360 IEGLEGIDGL
-370 KQCFSRIKPPL
+370 KQRFSQKKPPL

-393 FAVLTLALPLEIDNL
+393 FAILTLALPLEIDNL
-408 ECANISFPQFKRLL
+408 ECTNISFPQFKHLL
-422 NQFKKGSLNGN
+422 NLFKKGSLNGN

>member
-28 CVVRNFLMGEDCL
+28 CIVRNFLMGEDCL

-55 NTAKNSFKI
+55 NIAKNSFKI
-64 TPPTAIKEPNK
+64 TPPTALKEPNK

-131 DNHFAPLVIVGS
+131 DNHFAPLVILGRS
-143 PLKACDYESP
+143 LKACDYESP
-153 IASAQVKSTFILSAL
+153 IASAQVKSAFILSAL
-168 QAQGTSVYSVYK
+168 QAQGSSTYK
-180 ESELSRNHTEI
+180 ENEISRNHTEI
-191 MLKSLGANIQNQDG
+191 MLKSLGADIQNQDG
-205 VLKISPLEKP
+205 VLMISPLEKP

-261 VLKKMGAHIEYVIQS
+261 ALKKMGTSIEYVEYVIQS
-276 KDLEVIGDIYI
+276 KDLEMIGDIYI
-287 EHAPLKAINIDQNIA
+287 EQAPLKAINIDQNIA

-329 LRAKESDRIKAVVSN
+329 LRSKESDRIKAVVSN

-360 IEGLGDISPL
+360 IEGLEDIDQL
-370 KQCFSRIKPPL
+370 KQRLSQKKPPL
-381 IKSFNDHRIAMS
+381 IQSFNDHRIAMS
-393 FAVLTLALPLEIDNL
+393 FAILTLALPLEIDNL

-422 NQFKKGSLNGN
+422 NLFKKGSFNGN

>member
-28 CVVRNFLMGEDCL
+28 CFVRNFLMGEDCL

-55 NTAKNSFKI
+55 NIAKNSFKI

-103 GDNSLNAR
+103 GDNSLNSR

-143 PLKACDYESP
+143 LLKACDYESP
-153 IASAQVKSTFILSAL
+153 IASAQVKSAFILSAL
-168 QAQGTSVYSVYK
+168 QAQGISAYK

-191 MLKSLGANIQNQDG
+191 MLKSLGANIHNQDG

-261 VLKKMGAHIEYVIQS
+261 VLKKMGASIEYAIKS
-276 KDLEVIGDIYI
+276 KDLEIIGDIYI

-360 IEGLGDISPL
+360 VEGLEDINPL
-370 KQCFSRIKPPL
+370 KQRFSRIKPPI

-422 NQFKKGSLNGN
+422 NLFKKGSLNGN